1 MTLTTIV
8 LQSLQNG
15 KNRSVDMS
23 AMADSSPEDVKKL
36 EEQAIAAQEKVKTC
50 RSRRRELSDEIRSLT
65 KLIKSLS
72 VKFPKLQMEIE
83 GFDTTREELTKQL
96 PSLRQQSTLSA
107 SDEQKKEELLK
118 KVERC
123 KTEMASCVA
132 ATSELESEVAMLQ
145 KNILNA
151 GGSKLKN
158 QQKACEKTKKA
169 LNDAN
174 KKLNE
179 AKSTIS
185 NAKKTIKKAEQA
197 KDTAETELQ
206 VSRVAL
212 EQMQQEHRELEEQAK
227 EVMEAYE
234 QVKKDEAEKKQ
245 ALGFITSEYEKLK
258 QIQQK
263 LKCAEVELTAKIEN
277 FDKQIKDAEKK
288 TTHWMKEIEQLCKVE
303 KQEEIDYDFSDD
315 EEVEDGESNTREN
328 TKESDAGDVVSDEA
342 ATNVSDVEESIEGY
356 PRKVTQGSSSLP
368 KFADASLEQY
378 SLETIKNDI
387 SVLEDERDTLAKN
400 ANMGAI
406 AEYRKKEA
414 DYLSR

>member
-1 MTLTTIV
+1 
-8 LQSLQNG
+8 
-15 KNRSVDMS
+15 
-23 AMADSSPEDVKKL
+23 MADSSPEDLKKL
-36 EEQAIAAQEKVKTC
+36 EEQAIAAQEEVKAC

-72 VKFPKLQMEIE
+72 VKLPKLQMEIE

-96 PSLRQQSTLSA
+96 PSLRQQSTLSTA
-107 SDEQKKEELLK
+107 DEQKKEELLK
-118 KVERC
+118 KVEKC

-132 ATSELESEVAMLQ
+132 ATSELEAEVALLQ

-158 QQKACEKTKKA
+158 QQKACDKAKKA

-174 KKLNE
+174 KELNE

-197 KDTAETELQ
+197 KETAETELQ
-206 VSRVAL
+206 VSKAAL
-212 EQMQQEHRELEEQAK
+212 EQMQEEHRELEEQAK

-245 ALGFITSEYEKLK
+245 ALGLITGEYEKLK
-258 QIQQK
+258 QVQQK

-277 FDKQIKDAEKK
+277 LDKQIKDAEKK
-288 TTHWMKEIEQLCKVE
+288 TNHWMKEIEQLCKVE
-303 KQEEIDYDFSDD
+303 KQEEIDFDFSDD
-315 EEVEDGESNTREN
+315 EDEEESESNTKDA
-328 TKESDAGDVVSDEA
+328 TKESDVEEHGVMENGSDEV
-342 ATNVSDVEESIEGY
+342 TNNASDVEVSKDDNF
-356 PRKVTQGSSSLP
+356 RKPKTSSSSLP
-368 KFADASLEQY
+368 KLADASLEQY
-378 SLETIKNDI
+378 SLEMIKNDI
-387 SVLEDERDTLAKN
+387 SVLEEERDTLAKN

-414 DYLSR
+414 DYLSRYVCCKR